1 MSGRKS
7 NIVPPVPARVLPLWL
22 LLASTDM
29 MAWGIGQ
36 VFVKR
41 ATDRLG
47 AVTMILFVTLVD
59 GVLYLGIFLV
69 AGQFPAASLT
79 TYVAASLASIVG
91 ITGYILYFEA
101 LLRGNVSV
109 VATITSGAPIV
120 TILGAVAF
128 LGEVPS
134 AAQAVGMALL
144 VGVILLL
151 SYEPFGESWKVPAA
165 VTLSVAILFLWGAW
179 GLLTKVAVDAPGFG
193 PWQILLFYSAS
204 NFFAGI
210 PYYLWRRK
218 RFPPPAATRRAYA
231 TGLAGFLL
239 LMTGI
244 VASTVALSVGDASL
258 VTAVG
263 GCAPVVTA
271 VIAFSILKE
280 RATWTRVLAL
290 LLFVPGIVLVA
301 F

>member
-1 MSGRKS
+1 M
-7 NIVPPVPARVLPLWL
+7 PPLWL
-22 LLASTDM
+22 YLASGDM
-29 MAWGIGQ
+29 LAWGIGQ
-36 VFVKR
+36 VLVKR

-59 GVLYLGIFLV
+59 GVLYLAIFLAV
-69 AGQFPAASLT
+69 GQWPSAALTAYVYAGLSAA
-79 TYVAASLASIVG
+79 VG

-109 VATITSGAPIV
+109 VATITSGSPIV

-134 AAQAVGMALL
+134 LAQALGMVLL
-144 VGVILLL
+144 VAVVLILG
-151 SYEPFGESWKVPAA
+151 YEPLGNTWKVPVA

-179 GLLTKVAVDAPGFG
+179 GLFTKLAVESPGFG
-193 PWQILLFYSAS
+193 PWSMLLFYSVS
-204 NFFAGI
+204 NFLAGT

-218 RFPPPAATRRAYA
+218 RFPPPDPSRRAYA

-239 LMTGI
+239 LMSGI
-244 VASTVALSVGDASL
+244 VASTVALSLGDASL

-263 GCAPVVTA
+263 GSAPVVTA
-271 VIAFSILKE
+271 VIAFAVLKE
-280 RATWTRVLAL
+280 HVTWTRVLAI